1 MVDFDEQLH
10 ERLRAFQQ
18 HHGLGGD
25 GVADTQTWT
34 LLLADP
40 APSDAGQQDTDQQD
54 GGDAEELQSGAR
66 RRPRSEADARAL
78 VPAHVEPKQ
87 CFIEFRN
94 SREGWGPISGTGCAH
109 WVAHQRG
116 GPTGAPNMCQA
127 DFKYR
132 VADLLATLTQASADL
147 SGAQVGHVWSAPAGH
162 SHVGIVRAVNR
173 DPKTNAVVSVDVEN
187 DSSASGGVVTQT
199 KTDGSV
205 FH

>member
-1 MVDFDEQLH
+1 MVDFDEQLQQ
-10 ERLRAFQQ
+10 RLQAFQR
-18 HHGLGGD
+18 HHGLTGD
-25 GVADTQTWT
+25 GVAGERTWT
-34 LLLADP
+34 LLLGDT
-40 APSDAGQQDTDQQD
+40 PSTDAGQQDTEAQPD
-54 GGDAEELQSGAR
+54 GGEELQSGAR
-66 RRPRSEADARAL
+66 PRPRTEAQARAM
-78 VPAHVEPKQ
+78 VPAHIEPKE
-87 CFIEFRN
+87 CFIEFKG

-116 GPTGAPNMCQA
+116 GPTGTPNACQA

-132 VADLLATLTQASADL
+132 VSDLLATLTQVSADL

-173 DPKTNAVVSVDVEN
+173 DPRTNAVVSVDVRN

-205 FH
+205 YH